1 MRSAFARIYGS
12 HPLHLLTMIAGFA
25 LLGYVLAVVKPVTL
39 WNPHVWWQSII
50 VWFAAAIITHDL
62 VLFPVYA
69 LVDRMLSGGRARPAG
84 ADAAVPV
91 LNYLRVPALG
101 AGLTLL
107 VFLPG
112 IVRQGATTYRAATGQ
127 TQDPF
132 LGRWLLLTAAMFA
145 VSAGVYALKR
155 AAARRRARPR

>member
-1 MRSAFARIYGS
+1 MHSPFARIYGS

-25 LLGYVLAVVKPVTL
+25 LLGYVIAVVRPVTL
-39 WNPHVWWQSII
+39 WNSHVWWQSIV
-50 VWFAAAIITHDL
+50 VWFAAAVIAHDL
-62 VLFPVYA
+62 VLFPLYA
-69 LVDRMLSGGRARPAG
+69 LVDRMLSRGRARPG
-84 ADAAVPV
+84 RAAAVVPV

-127 TQDPF
+127 AQDPF

-145 VSAGVYALKR
+145 VSAGVYALKL
-155 AAARRRARPR
+155 ATARRRARSR